1 MVFEIRL
8 QRMGWVSVLYRF
20 RMFHLS
26 CVIVWCLSFL
36 DVSLIKSLSCVSWSL
51 VGSGLV
57 SGCIPRFL
65 VYLLLHVLLH
75 LKTQLLTVE
84 LHIMILEVTLTC
96 ILMQDEFLERLVCS
110 SVSFTCLFICL
121 LLFTCYVSFTLYC
134 MTLLIDYTYWY
145 YNHLLW
151 SLVGIPWLPLM
162 LEIKNLNF
170 RKSIG
175 SNQILFIKFI
185 FFQRPFLSL

>member
-1 MVFEIRL
+1 MS
-8 QRMGWVSVLYRF
+8 G
-20 RMFHLS
+20 
-26 CVIVWCLSFL
+26 
-36 DVSLIKSLSCVSWSL
+36 CVS
-51 VGSGLV
+51 
-57 SGCIPRFL
+57 CFL
-65 VYLLLHVLLH
+65 GFLLFHVLLH

-96 ILMQDEFLERLVCS
+96 ILMQDEFLEHLVFS
-110 SVSFTCLFICL
+110 SVSFTCLFVCL
-121 LLFTCYVSFTLYC
+121 LLFTYHALFMLYRS
-134 MTLLIDYTYWY
+134 TLLIDYKYWY

-175 SNQILFIKFI
+175 SNQMLFIKLF
-185 FFQRPFLSL
+185 FLSKIVLSR